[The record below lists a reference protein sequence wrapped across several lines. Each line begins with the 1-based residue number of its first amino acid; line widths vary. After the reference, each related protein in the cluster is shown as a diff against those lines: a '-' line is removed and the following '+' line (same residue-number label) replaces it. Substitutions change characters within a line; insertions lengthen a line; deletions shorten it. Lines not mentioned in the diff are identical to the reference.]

1 MLPQH
6 GLTKLY
12 PLSVQ
17 AKYRWMV
24 FIRMITA
31 FVGGYILTA
40 YITRVL
46 TQLVPLARA
55 EAVVLSA
62 LLSYIWFCLI
72 IVWVFAVNST
82 AKACWS
88 VVVAIACFAGWDYFL
103 HSGWAG

>member
-1 MLPQH
+1 MSTH
-6 GLTKLY
+6 RGITKPYL
-12 PLSVQ
+12 LSAQ

-40 YITRVL
+40 YITAVL
-46 TQLVPLARA
+46 AQVAPLPRA

-88 VVVAIACFAGWDYFL
+88 VVIAIACFAGWDYLL
-103 HSGWAG
+103 HSGWVS